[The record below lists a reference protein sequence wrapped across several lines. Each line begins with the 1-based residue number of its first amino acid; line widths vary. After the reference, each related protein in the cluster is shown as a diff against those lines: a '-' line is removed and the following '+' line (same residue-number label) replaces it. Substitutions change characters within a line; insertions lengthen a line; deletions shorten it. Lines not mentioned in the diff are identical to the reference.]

1 LLALKTWGDA
11 HLDQFGKLTTLETE
25 KSA

>member
-1 LLALKTWGDA
+1 WGDA

>member
-1 LLALKTWGDA
+1 LKTWGDA